1 MMHRTRSYRANGK
14 VLLSGEYLVLQGA
27 KALALP
33 LKVGQVLN
41 LSEGQWTGQL
51 EWTASDTSGV
61 WFQCRFSLDD
71 FEIVKSTDNAIAL
84 RLKKMLWTARSLNP
98 AFLQGNNPIDIQTR
112 LEFDRN
118 WGFGSSSSL
127 IALIAMLA
135 EVDALE
141 LHRLVSDGSGYDVA
155 CALSSTPI
163 LFSTQ
168 SDHPDFIPV
177 TFRPEFIRQLFLVY
191 LGRKQNSEAEV
202 MDFKA
207 INHNFTPQVAQ
218 ISEISLQ
225 MISANTIEVF
235 MDLLLQHESI
245 MEPVLGKSSVMKL
258 LFPGFKGAVKSLGA
272 WGGDFVLAATTYDEQ
287 YVRDY
292 FSSKSLNVV
301 FPLGELSLLKET
313 DPVLPVS

>member
-27 KALALP
+27 LAFAVP

-41 LSEGQWTGQL
+41 ISEGKSPGCL
-51 EWTASDTSGV
+51 EWTASDISGV
-61 WFQCRFSLDD
+61 WFQGSFSLTD
-71 FEIVKSTDNAIAL
+71 FEIVKSTDDAIAL
-84 RLKKMLWTARSLNP
+84 RLKKMLLAARSLNP
-98 AFLQGNNPIDIQTR
+98 DFLKGNSPVDIQTK

-127 IALIAMLA
+127 IALIGMMAEIDAM
-135 EVDALE
+135 E

-155 CALSSTPI
+155 CALSSTPV
-163 LFSTQ
+163 LFRKND
-168 SDHPDFIPV
+168 DHSDFIPV
-177 TFRPEFIRQLFLVY
+177 AFKPEFIRQLFLVY
-191 LGRKQNSEAEV
+191 LGSKQNSEAEV

-207 INHNFTPQVAQ
+207 IYHNFTPQVSQ

-225 MISANTIEVF
+225 LISANTVEVF

-245 MEPVLGKSSVMKL
+245 MEPVLGKPAVMKL
-258 LFPGFKGAVKSLGA
+258 LFPDFKGAVKSLGA
-272 WGGDFVLAATTYDEQ
+272 WGGDFVLAATSGDEQ

-292 FSSKSLNVV
+292 FSRKSLNIV
-301 FPLGELSLLKET
+301 FPFEELLLKET